1 MILKAVDNDQNVQD
15 HDHYEITTLTFFS
28 LGTQSF
34 LGSVVPYVTYGI
46 LNMTSGD
53 VMHHSSP
60 LTEVPC
66 TV

>member
-1 MILKAVDNDQNVQD
+1 MTKKVHD
-15 HDHYEITTLTFFS
+15 HDHYEIITLTYFS

-34 LGSVVPYVTYGI
+34 LALVVLYVTYGT